1 MMTDG
6 HRYNS
11 VGERKLIWDEE
22 NRLLSVDDNGFVSN
36 YWYDADGERTV
47 KTSGK
52 SDQVYVNGVFSGGST
67 NTAKFSLYVSP
78 YLVANLG
85 GRYTKHIY
93 AGSQR
98 IVSKVGDFASYGSD
112 PRRIEY
118 AGSETDG
125 LSVDYKSKYTA
136 QQQVIK
142 DHYQFFD
149 VPYNGTD
156 NNNYADGE
164 GFCCNDGTL
173 EAAQAKAMKKSQ
185 SRVASRS
192 FKAPDNYENLQ
203 FFYHPDHL
211 GSSGFITNLDGEVI
225 QHIEYVPFGEVFIEE
240 RNSVWNTPYL
250 FNAKEF
256 DEETGLYYYGA
267 RYYEP
272 RFSLWISVDPLVE
285 LYRNISPYAY
295 VANNPIVYTDPDGRK
310 IDPESQKEWN
320 DQKHHIVDKRDK
332 LQAKINKLNTEAI
345 KKGWNA
351 EKLAKKI
358 GNKQERVSGL
368 NTVISNLAVLEESAQ
383 TYSLNSGA
391 TNNKLSY
398 DATTGNIVISY
409 SGTALFAHEATH
421 AGQFEIGDIAFASN
435 GSSLAQDVYDEVA
448 SYKAQWAY
456 NPSSVGGLS
465 STNQITASWV
475 QGIKDPTSGDQPY
488 KPGGSANTGISSVN
502 VNSTR
507 DELIR
512 AYPHQESTLRQYP
525 ANSTL
530 KSMIPTMYTKHST
543 EKRL

>member
-1 MMTDG
+1 MIQ
-6 HRYNS
+6 
-11 VGERKLIWDEE
+11 E
-22 NRLLSVDDNGFVSN
+22 F
-36 YWYDADGERTV
+36 
-47 KTSGK
+47 
-52 SDQVYVNGVFSGGST
+52 
-67 NTAKFSLYVSP
+67 
-78 YLVANLG
+78 
-85 GRYTKHIY
+85 
-93 AGSQR
+93 
-98 IVSKVGDFASYGSD
+98 
-112 PRRIEY
+112 
-118 AGSETDG
+118 
-125 LSVDYKSKYTA
+125 KSK
-136 QQQVIK
+136 
-142 DHYQFFD
+142 
-149 VPYNGTD
+149 G
-156 NNNYADGE
+156 G
-164 GFCCNDGTL
+164 L
-173 EAAQAKAMKKSQ
+173 EAQTLLGMITVEQGDTIAGMEMIRNAAERENSIAEIFLYGPNEKTGQPTDTLKLRLIA
-185 SRVASRS
+185 SRVPLR
-192 FKAPDNYENLQ
+192 
-203 FFYHPDHL
+203 
-211 GSSGFITNLDGEVI
+211 
-225 QHIEYVPFGEVFIEE
+225 
-240 RNSVWNTPYL
+240 
-250 FNAKEF
+250 KEF

-530 KSMIPTMYTKHST
+530 KSMIPTMYTKHS
-543 EKRL
+543 K